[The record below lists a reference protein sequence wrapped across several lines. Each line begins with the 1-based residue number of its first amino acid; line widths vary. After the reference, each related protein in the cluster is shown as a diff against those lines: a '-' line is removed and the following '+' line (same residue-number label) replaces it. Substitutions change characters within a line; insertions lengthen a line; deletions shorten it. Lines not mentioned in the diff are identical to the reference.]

1 VEWWDPGRHMDW
13 VGSGES
19 DLLPAAAR
27 WWGGASAGSGGI
39 GVEPD
44 FLPMTSATDVAS
56 WGGR

>member
-1 VEWWDPGRHMDW
+1 MDW